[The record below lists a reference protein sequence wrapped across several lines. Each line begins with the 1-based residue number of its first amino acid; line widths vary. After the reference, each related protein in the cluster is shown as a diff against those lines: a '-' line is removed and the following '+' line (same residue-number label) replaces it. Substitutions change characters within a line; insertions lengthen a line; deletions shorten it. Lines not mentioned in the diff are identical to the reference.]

1 MLRLTLL
8 VVVPAVEV
16 AEEAVV
22 AVDLAVVAEEV
33 VLEEEEVVVGLLL
46 RHDQAAA
53 VGQVAELVVRVPV
66 VGREEQAVRGPA
78 GEPVVLAG
86 EPVELERAEAAP
98 VLELVG

>member
-16 AEEAVV
+16 AEE

>member
-22 AVDLAVVAEEV
+22 AVDLAVEAEEV
-33 VLEEEEVVVGLLL
+33 VLEEEVVVGLLL